1 MLLAELNACLR
12 FLGKCPLPTVH
23 FLQPEYLFLICRSRA
38 VITLL
43 TLAKE
48 RNISLNVIRNP
59 GNHDM
64 PANGQQH
71 KLHLSG
77 PALLLHTVQQRR

>member
-23 FLQPEYLFLICRSRA
+23 FLQLEYLFLIYRSRA
-38 VITLL
+38 AITLL

-48 RNISLNVIRNP
+48 
-59 GNHDM
+59 
-64 PANGQQH
+64 
-71 KLHLSG
+71 
-77 PALLLHTVQQRR
+77 